1 MPRGEHRRE
10 TTPKEAFVA
19 RATRVLLSLFF
30 SALFSLDAAIAAA
43 GPTTGTVVDATGA
56 AVVRAFVRVIDAA
69 GRERL
74 ATITDDRGRFAA
86 DLSSCD
92 GCHIEASLAGFR
104 TTTATV
110 TSAQARDAAFA
121 PKLTL
126 AVAPIADSVV
136 VTPTR
141 DAAPSTQTGAS
152 VSVFTAED
160 LERRGYPSVADL
172 LRETTGIAVIRSGGL
187 GNVTSLFM
195 RGGESNY
202 VKVLLDGVPLNE
214 PGGTFNFGNL
224 STANLERIEV
234 VRGAQS
240 ALFGSDAMS
249 GVIQLFTARG
259 LATGPLAVTG
269 SLEAGGYNTRR
280 GQATISGA
288 RNGWDY
294 SIGGARFDTDNR
306 APHNAFTNN
315 TLSWNGGGALAS
327 NLTLRL
333 VGRLEQGKVGVP
345 GATAFGRP
353 DADAYFDRADVTNG
367 ITLEHRASSH
377 LRQRVSYAYT
387 RSNQESV
394 NVIADPAYV
403 PTYGTAKAPFAFSD
417 FTYNSQNILQRHFA
431 TYQADIR
438 FTGRLNHFV
447 SIVADW
453 DGERDA
459 LKDRLASTTVMAS
472 RNNVG
477 ASAQHQLVGRRGS
490 LTSSLRFE
498 HNDSFGNE
506 WVPRISGAL
515 ILRTSQ
521 GVIGSTTMKANA
533 GRGVKE
539 PTVLQSF
546 SPNIGFLGNPDL
558 LPERARTW
566 DVGVEQ
572 RLAND
577 RVRVE
582 ATYFDNRYQDQI
594 TTKTLGFNPFRSQY
608 VNKLGFTNAK
618 GGEVSAEVAPMAALR
633 LSGGYSFLNADV
645 FDRVTSSS
653 DPTAIAASLIRR
665 PRHSAFARAAWQW
678 GRFAVDIDGVYVG
691 ARLDNDFSSL
701 SPAIT
706 QSGDYWL
713 WNASA
718 RVRVN
723 TRIDAYA
730 RLNNA
735 TDTQYMEPL
744 GYPAWGRTVHVGLNI
759 RF

>member
-1 MPRGEHRRE
+1 MG
-10 TTPKEAFVA
+10 A
-19 RATRVLLSLFF
+19 
-30 SALFSLDAAIAAA
+30 
-43 GPTTGTVVDATGA
+43 VVDATGA
-56 AVVRAFVRVIDAA
+56 AVVRAFVRVIDAT
-69 GRERL
+69 GREQL
-74 ATITDDRGRFAA
+74 ATITDDRGHFVA
-86 DLSSCD
+86 DLSSCNN
-92 GCHIEASLAGFR
+92 CRIEASLAGFR
-104 TTTATV
+104 TASVTV
-110 TSAQARDAAFA
+110 SPAQASDASFA
-121 PKLTL
+121 PTITL
-126 AVAPIADSVV
+126 SIAPIADHVV

-141 DAAPSTQTGAS
+141 DSAPATQTGAS
-152 VSVFTAED
+152 VSVFTADD
-160 LERRGYPSVADL
+160 LERRGNPSVADL
-172 LRETTGIAVIRSGGL
+172 LRETTGVAVIRNGGL

-224 STANLERIEV
+224 STANIERVEV

-259 LATGPLAVTG
+259 TAGARPTMTG
-269 SLEAGGYNTRR
+269 SFEAGGYNTRK
-280 GQATISGA
+280 GQASVSGT

-294 SIGGARFDTDNR
+294 SVGGARLDTDNR
-306 APHNAFTNN
+306 ASNNVFANN
-315 TLSWNGGGALAS
+315 TVSWNGGGALAKD
-327 NLTLRL
+327 LTLRV

-353 DADAYFDRADVTNG
+353 DADAYFDRKDITNG
-367 ITLEHRASSH
+367 LTLEQRPSSRW
-377 LRQRVSYAYT
+377 RQRVSYAYT
-387 RSNQESV
+387 RSNQQSV
-394 NVIADPAYV
+394 NVIADAPYV
-403 PTYGTAKAPFAFSD
+403 PTYGAAKAPFAFSD

-431 TYQADIR
+431 TYQSDIR
-438 FTGRLNHFV
+438 FTGRVNHFI

-453 DGERDA
+453 DGERA
-459 LKDRLASTTVMAS
+459 ELKDRVAVTSVGAS

-490 LTSSLRFE
+490 LTTSLRFE
-498 HNDSFGNE
+498 HNDSFGDE
-506 WVPRISGAL
+506 WVPRASAAL
-515 ILRTSQ
+515 IARTSQ
-521 GVIGSTTMKANA
+521 GAIGSTTFKVNA
-533 GRGVKE
+533 GKGVKE

-572 RLAND
+572 RLAHD

-608 VNKLGFTNAK
+608 VNKQGFTNAK
-618 GGEVSAEVAPMAALR
+618 GGEVSLEVAPTNSLR
-633 LSGGYSFLNADV
+633 MSGGYSFLNADV

-653 DPTAIAASLIRR
+653 DPTALAAALIRR
-665 PRHSAFARAAWQW
+665 PRHSGYVRASWT
-678 GRFAVDIDGVYVG
+678 GRHASFDADGVRVG

-713 WNASA
+713 WNLAT
-718 RVRVN
+718 RYRIN
-723 TRIDAYA
+723 TRLEAFA
-730 RLNNA
+730 RMNNA
-735 TDTQYMEPL
+735 GDTQYMEPL
-744 GYPAWGRTVHVGLNI
+744 GYAAWGRTIHFGLNI